1 MEHFITEICV
11 RELLHLSGLK
21 ISLSSQS
28 RQNLILTGR
37 NGSGK
42 TTLLLALE
50 GYLSFLSHWEK
61 DAKDEHCFWT
71 EIDGVPAEI
80 EVTKYEM
87 DRKAQY
93 HRFMAYWL
101 AIRGINIFMNTTSEV
116 RRLFA
121 EGRFIIAYYPAERRT
136 AFETVNGAEDVRL
149 KTCYGMGETPGA
161 LLLKYMVHLKT
172 QQAFANN
179 AGDEETVKRI
189 KQWFARFEDAL
200 KILLEGDEIR
210 LEYDYKH
217 YCFWI
222 VESPQKKYTFHQLS
236 DGYSAIVQIV
246 SDLMLR
252 MEQNWLIGGEL
263 SCYDTEG
270 IVLIDE
276 LETHLHIDMQRKI
289 LPFLTTFFPRI
300 QFIVS
305 THSPYILSSISNAL
319 VYDMEKH
326 VAIEDMSAYSAESI
340 VEGYFEEQSYS
351 EEIRKKIARY
361 EELAFQQELSDMERA
376 ERAELRVELSELS
389 GELSGEAKA
398 AFEEIE
404 DRRKRNGKIS

>member
-21 ISLSSQS
+21 ISLSSRS
-28 RQNLILTGR
+28 RQNLILTGK

-61 DAKDEHCFWT
+61 DAKNEHCFWT
-71 EIDGVPAEI
+71 EMDGVPAEI

-87 DRKAQY
+87 DRQVQY
-93 HRFMAYWL
+93 HRFMAYWM
-101 AIRGINIFMNTTSEV
+101 AIQGINIFMNTTAGV
-116 RRLFA
+116 RKLFA
-121 EGRFIIAYYPAERRT
+121 EGMFIIAYYPAERRT
-136 AFETVNGAEDVRL
+136 AFETVSGVEDVRL
-149 KTCYGMGETPGA
+149 KTCYGMGENPGA

-179 AGDEETVKRI
+179 AGDGETVKRI
-189 KQWFARFEDAL
+189 SQWFARFEKAL
-200 KILLEGDEIR
+200 KILLESDTIR
-210 LEYDYKH
+210 LEYDYKQ

-236 DGYSAIVQIV
+236 DGYSAIIQIV

-252 MEQNWLIGGEL
+252 MEQNWLKDGEL

-270 IVLIDE
+270 VVLIDE

-319 VYDMEKH
+319 VYDMERNI
-326 VAIEDMSAYSAESI
+326 AIEDMSAYSAESI

-351 EEIRKKIARY
+351 EEICKKIARY
-361 EELAFQQELSDMERA
+361 EELAFQQNLSDMERA
-376 ERAELRVELSELS
+376 ERAELRSELSELS
-389 GELSGEAKA
+389 GQLSGEAKA

-404 DRRKRNGKIS
+404 VRRKQNG

>member
-71 EIDGVPAEI
+71 EMDGAPAEI

-87 DRKAQY
+87 DRQAQY
-93 HRFMAYWL
+93 HRLMAYWL

-116 RRLFA
+116 RKLLA

-179 AGDEETVKRI
+179 AGDGETVKRI

-319 VYDMEKH
+319 VYDMEKN

-351 EEIRKKIARY
+351 EEIREKIARY
-361 EELAFQQELSDMERA
+361 EELAFQQDLSDMERA

-404 DRRKRNGKIS
+404 DRRKRNQGE